1 MKTSFI
7 TFLTIVSAMLCVYS
21 AVAQKLPKATVY
33 GTIRNSQGEGLE
45 LVNVSVL
52 DYPGGT
58 TTRQSGEFELSVPA
72 GKPIT
77 LVVSFI
83 GYKSIRE
90 KLTLQEGQRYRFN
103 KIFVENSTE
112 LEGIKIEDKQ
122 IRSTNLSRI
131 DPKNAQ
137 VIPTLGG
144 GIEALIKTQPGVSS
158 NNELSSQYSVRGG
171 NYDEN
176 LVYVNDFEIYRP
188 FLVRSGQQ
196 EGLSFLNPDMVSS
209 ILFSAGGFEAKYGD
223 KMSSVLDIQYKKPRE
238 FAGSASLSLLGASV
252 HIEGISKSKKI
263 NYLLGIRQK
272 SNQYVLSGL
281 QTKGDYRPSFTDI
294 QANVN
299 YDINNKLEL
308 SAIGNYSLNLF
319 RLVPEDRETSFGTIQ
334 EAYKLKIY
342 FDGQEK
348 DKFENYMTGLSATYK
363 PRKELRLKFMASA
376 FRTIESETY
385 DIDGE
390 YWIGQL
396 ESDLSQNSFGQVVE
410 ANGVGTYLNHA
421 RNKLDATV
429 ANIEHRGTLLLEDDN
444 YVQWGLKYQHEWITD
459 HISEWEMVDSAGYSV
474 PGHPDSAGYTNPLV
488 QPLRPLVMK
497 DFLKTDISLSSNRF
511 SGFLQ
516 RTWQF
521 KADSANMYLTAGVRS
536 QYWDMNNQAL
546 VSPRATVSLKPN
558 WKKDVMFRFSGGYYY
573 QPPFYRELRD
583 AEGNINKDLSAQS
596 SIQFVAGSDLN
607 FKAWNR
613 DFKFVSEVY
622 CKFLYNLVP
631 YDVDNVRIRYSAKNN
646 AHGYATGIDLKV
658 NGEFVKGVE
667 SWASLS
673 VMKTMEDIEDD
684 FYWQYYNKAGKI
696 IYPGYTTDAVA
707 VDSLR
712 IEPGYIARPTDQ
724 RVNFNLFFQ
733 DFLPSNPTYKMH
745 VNLVFGTGLPF
756 GPPKSPKYLH
766 VKRIPP
772 YRRVDIG
779 FSKMIKGEDSE
790 YTGFL
795 RHFKSIWLTAEV
807 FNLLQFSNTISYIWV
822 TDIDNR
828 RYAIP
833 NYLTPRQINIKLMVN
848 F

>member
-7 TFLTIVSAMLCVYS
+7 RFLTIVSAMLCVYS

-58 TTRQSGEFELSVPA
+58 TTRQNGEFELTVPA

-83 GYKSIRE
+83 GYKPIRE

-112 LEGIKIEDKQ
+112 LQEIKIEDKQ

-209 ILFSAGGFEAKYGD
+209 ILFSAGGFEARYGD

-252 HIEGISKSKKI
+252 HIEGISKSKKV

-299 YDINNKLEL
+299 YDINDKLEL

-348 DKFENYMTGLSATYK
+348 DVFENYMTGLSATYK

-444 YVQWGLKYQHEWITD
+444 YVQWGLKYQHEWIED
-459 HISEWEMVDSAGYSV
+459 HINEWEMVDSAGYSV

-536 QYWDMNNQAL
+536 QYWDLNNQAL

-583 AEGNINKDLSAQS
+583 TEGNINKDLSAQS

-622 CKFLYNLVP
+622 YKFLYNLVP
-631 YDVDNVRIRYSAKNN
+631 YDVDNVRIRYSAQNN

-658 NGEFVKGVE
+658 NGEFVKGIE

-684 FYWQYYNKAGKI
+684 YYWEYYNKAGKI

-779 FSKMIKGEDSE
+779 FSKMIKGEESD

>member
-1 MKTSFI
+1 
-7 TFLTIVSAMLCVYS
+7 
-21 AVAQKLPKATVY
+21 
-33 GTIRNSQGEGLE
+33 
-45 LVNVSVL
+45 
-52 DYPGGT
+52 
-58 TTRQSGEFELSVPA
+58 
-72 GKPIT
+72 
-77 LVVSFI
+77 
-83 GYKSIRE
+83 
-90 KLTLQEGQRYRFN
+90 
-103 KIFVENSTE
+103 
-112 LEGIKIEDKQ
+112 
-122 IRSTNLSRI
+122 
-131 DPKNAQ
+131 
-137 VIPTLGG
+137 
-144 GIEALIKTQPGVSS
+144 
-158 NNELSSQYSVRGG
+158 
-171 NYDEN
+171 
-176 LVYVNDFEIYRP
+176 
-188 FLVRSGQQ
+188 
-196 EGLSFLNPDMVSS
+196 
-209 ILFSAGGFEAKYGD
+209 
-223 KMSSVLDIQYKKPRE
+223 MSSVLDIQYKKPRE

-252 HIEGISKSKKI
+252 HIEGISKSKKV

-299 YDINNKLEL
+299 YDINDKLEL

-348 DKFENYMTGLSATYK
+348 DVFENYMTGLSATYK

-444 YVQWGLKYQHEWITD
+444 YVQWGLKYQHEWIED
-459 HISEWEMVDSAGYSV
+459 HINEWEMVDSAGYSV

-536 QYWDMNNQAL
+536 QYWDLNNQAL

-583 AEGNINKDLSAQS
+583 TEGNINKDLSAQS

-622 CKFLYNLVP
+622 YKFLYNLVP

-658 NGEFVKGVE
+658 NGEFVKGIE

-684 FYWQYYNKAGKI
+684 FYWEYYNKAGKI

-779 FSKMIKGEDSE
+779 FSKMIKGEESD

>member
-7 TFLTIVSAMLCVYS
+7 RFLTIVSAMLCVYS

-58 TTRQSGEFELSVPA
+58 TTRQSGEFELTVPA

-83 GYKSIRE
+83 GYKPIRE

-112 LEGIKIEDKQ
+112 LQEIKIEDKQ

-209 ILFSAGGFEAKYGD
+209 ILFSAGGFEARYGD

-252 HIEGISKSKKI
+252 HIEGISKSKKV

-299 YDINNKLEL
+299 YDINDKLEL

-348 DKFENYMTGLSATYK
+348 DVFENYMTGLSATYK

-444 YVQWGLKYQHEWITD
+444 YVQWGLKYQHEWIED
-459 HISEWEMVDSAGYSV
+459 HINEWEMVDSAGYSV

-536 QYWDMNNQAL
+536 QYWDLNNQAL

-583 AEGNINKDLSAQS
+583 TEGNINKDLSAQS

-622 CKFLYNLVP
+622 YKFLYNLVP
-631 YDVDNVRIRYSAKNN
+631 YDVDNVRIRYSAQNN

-658 NGEFVKGVE
+658 NGEFVKGIE

-684 FYWQYYNKAGKI
+684 FYWEYYNKAGKI

-779 FSKMIKGEDSE
+779 FSKMIKGEESD